1 MSDTAVKARIEEL
14 TNSLITY
21 NTYYYNYNQSLI
33 PDSAY
38 DRMLRE
44 LKDLEVQY
52 PHYQLSFSPTK
63 TVGTK
68 PLKGVTMRHDTPM
81 LSLDNIFSLPM
92 EDNSVNQDEL
102 EAWWEKTQKAM
113 ETALP
118 FKPDGAL
125 NKTIVAEYKYDGLAL
140 SLTYDR
146 EGKLIK
152 ALTRGDGETGE
163 YVLPN
168 VQYIDSI
175 PKEIDLKHPDG
186 IEIRGEVLMY
196 FEDFDKANTIRA
208 LKDEQAFA
216 NPRNAASGIMRQS
229 NPEVLKDYRLTFI
242 PYTLVTPE
250 ITKNQIETLLL
261 FEKLGFTVTDYGQF
275 NTLEGIKEFYLTT
288 DKNQHRIPFP
298 IDGIVLKVNDNDIA
312 YGLDIDRPS
321 RYPNS
326 AIAYKLPP
334 ETALSTVE
342 AIDIQVGRTGN
353 LTPVA
358 RITPTYVGGTTI
370 RNITLH
376 NESEITRKGIRV
388 GCCVVIQRAGD
399 VIPEIT
405 EVIKDDKH
413 YPNLAEYRI
422 PDTCPSCHE
431 RVVKVGNGVITQCP
445 NHAGCLEQR
454 IRALQHASERDC
466 LDVEGIGPELIRGLL
481 ETRYGRVNA
490 IPSSTGLNTDS
501 KGSVEAYGAVNSIPT
516 LSVGAAE
523 AVSDYIPIAYLFN
536 LNENILSEYFKET
549 KDMDADKLIKNILA
563 SLEKAKKP
571 ELYRFIFALGI
582 PNVGK
587 GVAKDLVKAFGTLE
601 AISKA
606 TKEEIEKIDGFGKTI
621 ATSVYQYFQSDLG
634 KREVLLLLDSGVLPI
649 EKPIDTKDTLLKDEV
664 FCITGSFNDF
674 KREEIISLLESKG
687 AKVSGSVSKK
697 TTYLIAGENAG
708 SKLTKAKD
716 FGVPILDE
724 SAFKRFLLDNGILKT
739 IVV

>member
-38 DRMLRE
+38 DHLLRE

-52 PHYQLSFSPTK
+52 PHYQLPFSPTK
-63 TVGTK
+63 TVGAK
-68 PLKGVTMRHDTPM
+68 PLKGITMKHTTPM

-113 ETALP
+113 ESALP
-118 FKPDGAL
+118 FTPDGAL

-140 SLTYDR
+140 SLTYGRD
-146 EGKLIK
+146 GKLIK

-208 LKDEQAFA
+208 LKDEQAFV

-261 FEKLGFTVTDYGQF
+261 FEKLGFTVTEHNQF
-275 NTLEGIKEFYLTT
+275 NTLEGIKEYYLTT
-288 DKNQHRIPFP
+288 DKNRHRIPFP

-334 ETALSTVE
+334 ETALSKVE

-388 GCCVVIQRAGD
+388 GCTVVIQRAGD

-466 LDVEGIGPELIRGLL
+466 LDIEGIGPELIRGLL
-481 ETRYGRVNA
+481 ETRYG
-490 IPSSTGLNTDS
+490 
-501 KGSVEAYGAVNSIPT
+501 AVNSIPALT
-516 LSVGAAE
+516 LGAAE
-523 AVSDYIPIAYLFN
+523 AVPEYIPIAYLFN
-536 LNENILSEYFKET
+536 LNENILSEYFKAH
-549 KDMDADKLIKNILA
+549 KDMDADKLIKNILS

-606 TKEEIEKIDGFGKTI
+606 TKEEIEKIDGFGKII

-634 KREVLLLLDSGVLPI
+634 KSEVKSLLDAGVIPI
-649 EKPIDTKDTLLKDEV
+649 EKAINREDVPLKDKV

-674 KREEIISLLESKG
+674 KREEITELLESKG
-687 AKVSGSVSKK
+687 AKVSGSVSSK

-716 FGVPILDE
+716 LNVAILDE

>member
-1 MSDTAVKARIEEL
+1 MSDTVVKARIEEL

-38 DRMLRE
+38 DHLLRE
-44 LKDLEVQY
+44 LKDLEAKY
-52 PHYQLSFSPTK
+52 PHYQLPFSPTK
-63 TVGTK
+63 TVGAK
-68 PLKGVTMRHDTPM
+68 PLKGITMKHTTPM
-81 LSLDNIFSLPM
+81 LSLDNLFSQPM
-92 EDNSVNQDEL
+92 EDNSLNQEEL

-113 ETALP
+113 ESALP
-118 FKPDGAL
+118 FTPDKPL
-125 NKTIVAEYKYDGLAL
+125 NKTIVAEFKYDGLAL
-140 SLTYDR
+140 SLTYGRD
-146 EGKLIK
+146 GKLIK

-168 VQYIDSI
+168 VKYIDSI

-208 LKDEQAFA
+208 LKDEQPFA

-261 FEKLGFTVTDYGQF
+261 FDKLGFTIADYAQF
-275 NTLEGIKEFYLTT
+275 NTLEGVKEYYLTT
-288 DKNQHRIPFP
+288 DKNRHRIPFP

-312 YGLDIDRPS
+312 YGLDVDRPS

-326 AIAYKLPP
+326 AIAYKLPA

-376 NESEITRKGIRV
+376 NESEISRKGIRV
-388 GCCVVIQRAGD
+388 GCRVVIQRAGD

-413 YPNLAEYRI
+413 YSNLAEYRI
-422 PDTCPSCHE
+422 PDHCPSCHE

-466 LDVEGIGPELIRGLL
+466 FDIEGIGPELIRGLL
-481 ETRYGRVNA
+481 ETRY
-490 IPSSTGLNTDS
+490 
-501 KGSVEAYGAVNSIPT
+501 EAVNSIP
-516 LSVGAAE
+516 
-523 AVSDYIPIAYLFN
+523 DYIPIAYLFN
-536 LNENILSEYFKET
+536 LNENTLREYFKET

-634 KREVLLLLDSGVLPI
+634 QKEVLLLLDAGVIPI
-649 EKPIDTKDTLLKDEV
+649 EKPIGEKDTLLKDEV

-674 KREEIISLLESKG
+674 KREEITSLLESKG

-708 SKLTKAKD
+708 SKLAKAKD
-716 FGVPILDE
+716 LGITILDE
-724 SAFKRFLLDNGILKT
+724 SSFKRYLLDNDILKT
-739 IVV
+739 IVL

>member
-38 DRMLRE
+38 DHLLRE
-44 LKDLEVQY
+44 LKDLETQY
-52 PHYQLSFSPTK
+52 PHYQLPFSPTK
-63 TVGTK
+63 TVGSK
-68 PLKGVTMRHDTPM
+68 PLKGITMKHTTPM

-102 EAWWEKTQKAM
+102 VAWWEKTQKAM

-140 SLTYDR
+140 SLTYGRD
-146 EGKLIK
+146 GKLIK

-208 LKDEQAFA
+208 LKDEPAFV

-250 ITKNQIETLLL
+250 ITKNQIETLAL

-275 NTLEGIKEFYLTT
+275 NTLEGLKEYYLTT
-288 DKNQHRIPFP
+288 DKNRHRIPFP

-413 YPNLAEYRI
+413 YPSLAEYRI

-466 LDVEGIGPELIRGLL
+466 LDIEGIGPELIRGLL
-481 ETRYGRVNA
+481 ETRYG
-490 IPSSTGLNTDS
+490 
-501 KGSVEAYGAVNSIPT
+501 AVNGMS
-516 LSVGAAE
+516 E
-523 AVSDYIPIAYLFN
+523 YIPIAYLFN
-536 LNENILSEYFKET
+536 LDENILSEYFKDT
-549 KDMDADKLIKNILA
+549 KDMDADKLIKNILS
-563 SLEKAKKP
+563 SLDKAKKP

-634 KREVLLLLDSGVLPI
+634 KREVLLLLDSGVIPI
-649 EKPIDTKDTLLKDEV
+649 EKPIETKDTLLKDKV

-674 KREEIISLLESKG
+674 KREEITSLLESKG

-716 FGVPILDE
+716 LGVPILDE

>member
-38 DRMLRE
+38 DQLLRE
-44 LKDLEVQY
+44 LKDLEIQY
-52 PHYQLSFSPTK
+52 PHYQLPFSPTL
-63 TVGTK
+63 TVGAK
-68 PLKGVTMRHDTPM
+68 PLKGITMKHTTPM

-92 EDNSVNQDEL
+92 EDNTVNQDEL
-102 EAWWEKTQKAM
+102 VAWWEKTQKAM

-275 NTLEGIKEFYLTT
+275 NTLEGVKEFYLTT
-288 DKNQHRIPFP
+288 DKNRRRIPFP

-334 ETALSTVE
+334 ETALSKVE

-388 GCCVVIQRAGD
+388 GCTVVIQRAGD

-405 EVIKDDKH
+405 EVIKDDKY
-413 YPNLAEYRI
+413 YPSLAEYRI

-445 NHAGCLEQR
+445 NHAVCLEQR

-466 LDVEGIGPELIRGLL
+466 LDIEGIGPELIRGLL
-481 ETRYGRVNA
+481 ETRYG
-490 IPSSTGLNTDS
+490 
-501 KGSVEAYGAVNSIPT
+501 AVNSIPT
-516 LSVGAAE
+516 LSIGAAE
-523 AVSDYIPIAYLFN
+523 AVPEYIPIAYLFN
-536 LNENILSEYFKET
+536 LDENILSEYFKAH
-549 KDMDADKLIKNILA
+549 KDMDADKLIKNILS

-606 TKEEIEKIDGFGKTI
+606 TKEDIEKIDGFGKTI

-634 KREVLLLLDSGVLPI
+634 KREVLLLLDSGVIPI
-649 EKPIDTKDTLLKDEV
+649 EKPIESRDTLLKDKV

-674 KREEIISLLESKG
+674 KREEITSLLESKG

-697 TTYLIAGENAG
+697 TTYLIVGENAG

-716 FGVPILDE
+716 LGVPILDE

>member
-1 MSDTAVKARIEEL
+1 MSDTVVKARIEEL
-14 TNSLITY
+14 TNNLITY

-38 DRMLRE
+38 DHLLRE
-44 LKDLEVQY
+44 LKDLEAKY
-52 PHYQLSFSPTK
+52 PHYQLPFSPTK
-63 TVGTK
+63 TVGSK
-68 PLKGVTMRHDTPM
+68 PLKGVTMKHTTPM
-81 LSLDNIFSLPM
+81 LSLDNLFSQPM
-92 EDNSVNQDEL
+92 EDNSLKQDEL

-113 ETALP
+113 ESALP
-118 FKPDGAL
+118 FTPDKPL
-125 NKTIVAEYKYDGLAL
+125 NKTIVAEFKYDGLAL
-140 SLTYDR
+140 SLTYGRD
-146 EGKLIK
+146 GKLIK

-175 PKEIDLKHPDG
+175 PKEIDLKHTDG

-208 LKDEQAFA
+208 LKDEQPFA

-261 FEKLGFTVTDYGQF
+261 FEKLGFTIADYAQF
-275 NTLEGIKEFYLTT
+275 NTLEGVKEYYLTT
-288 DKNQHRIPFP
+288 DKNRHRIPFP

-312 YGLDIDRPS
+312 YGLDVDRPS

-326 AIAYKLPP
+326 AIAYKLPA

-376 NESEITRKGIRV
+376 NESEISRKGIRV
-388 GCCVVIQRAGD
+388 GCRVVIQRAGD

-422 PDTCPSCHE
+422 PDHCPSCHE

-466 LDVEGIGPELIRGLL
+466 FDIEGIGPELIRGLL

-490 IPSSTGLNTDS
+490 ILSSTGLNTS
-501 KGSVEAYGAVNSIPT
+501 SIEGYGAVNGIP
-516 LSVGAAE
+516 
-523 AVSDYIPIAYLFN
+523 DYIPIAYLFN
-536 LNENILSEYFKET
+536 LNENTLREYFKET
-549 KDMDADKLIKNILA
+549 KDMDADKLIKNILS

-621 ATSVYQYFQSDLG
+621 ATSIYQYFQSDLG
-634 KREVLLLLDSGVLPI
+634 QKEVLLLLDAGVIPI
-649 EKPIDTKDTLLKDEV
+649 EKPVESRNTLLKDEV

-674 KREEIISLLESKG
+674 KREEITSLLESKG

-708 SKLTKAKD
+708 SKLAKAKD
-716 FGVPILDE
+716 LGVTILDE
-724 SAFKRFLLDNGILKT
+724 SSFKRYLLDNGILKT
-739 IVV
+739 IVL

>member
-1 MSDTAVKARIEEL
+1 MSDTVVKARIEEL

-38 DRMLRE
+38 DQLLRE
-44 LKDLEVQY
+44 LKDLETQY
-52 PHYQLSFSPTK
+52 PHYQLPFSPTK
-63 TVGTK
+63 TVGSK
-68 PLKGVTMRHDTPM
+68 PLKGITMKHTTPM

-102 EAWWEKTQKAM
+102 VAWWKKTQKAM

-118 FKPDGAL
+118 FKPDDAL

-140 SLTYDR
+140 SLTYDS

-175 PKEIDLKHPDG
+175 PKEITLKHPDG

-208 LKDEQAFA
+208 LKDEPAFV

-250 ITKNQIETLLL
+250 IIKNQIETLLL

-275 NTLEGIKEFYLTT
+275 NTLEGVKEFYLTT
-288 DKNQHRIPFP
+288 DKNRHRIPFP

-388 GCCVVIQRAGD
+388 GCTVVIQRAGD

-466 LDVEGIGPELIRGLL
+466 LDIEGIGPELIRGLL
-481 ETRYGRVNA
+481 ESR
-490 IPSSTGLNTDS
+490 
-501 KGSVEAYGAVNSIPT
+501 YGAVNSIPA
-516 LSVGAAE
+516 LSLGAAE
-523 AVSDYIPIAYLFN
+523 AVPDYIPIAYLFN
-536 LNENILSEYFKET
+536 LNENSLKEYFKAH
-549 KDMDADKLIKNILA
+549 KDMDADKLIKNILT
-563 SLEKAKKP
+563 SIEKAKRP

-582 PNVGK
+582 PNAGK
-587 GVAKDLVKAFGTLE
+587 GSAKDLVKAFGTLD
-601 AISKA
+601 AISNA
-606 TKEEIEKIDGFGKTI
+606 SKEEIEKIDGFGKTI

-634 KREVLLLLDSGVLPI
+634 KREVLLLLDSGVIPI
-649 EKPIDTKDTLLKDEV
+649 EKPIDTKDTILKDKV

-674 KREEIISLLESKG
+674 KREEITELLESKG
-687 AKVSGSVSKK
+687 AKVSGSVSGK

-716 FGVPILDE
+716 LGIAILDE
-724 SAFKRFLLDNGILKT
+724 AAFKRFLLDNGILKT

>member
-38 DRMLRE
+38 DRLLRE
-44 LKDLEVQY
+44 LKDLETQY
-52 PHYQLSFSPTK
+52 PHYQLPFSPTL
-63 TVGTK
+63 TVGAK
-68 PLKGVTMRHDTPM
+68 PLKGITMKHTTPM

-140 SLTYDR
+140 SLTYGRD
-146 EGKLIK
+146 GKLIK

-208 LKDEQAFA
+208 LKDEAAFV

-250 ITKNQIETLLL
+250 ITKNQVETLLL

-275 NTLEGIKEFYLTT
+275 NTLEGVKEFYLTT
-288 DKNQHRIPFP
+288 DKNRHRIPFP

-334 ETALSTVE
+334 ETALSKVE

-388 GCCVVIQRAGD
+388 GCMVVIQRAGD

-454 IRALQHASERDC
+454 IRSLQHASERDC
-466 LDVEGIGPELIRGLL
+466 LDIEGIGPELIRGLL
-481 ETRYGRVNA
+481 ETRYG
-490 IPSSTGLNTDS
+490 
-501 KGSVEAYGAVNSIPT
+501 AVNSIPD
-516 LSVGAAE
+516 LSARAAE
-523 AVSDYIPIAYLFN
+523 AVPEYIPIAYLFN
-536 LNENILSEYFKET
+536 LDENSLKDYFKAH
-549 KDMDADKLIKNILA
+549 KDMDADKLIKNIL
-563 SLEKAKKP
+563 SSIEKAKKP

-587 GVAKDLVKAFGTLE
+587 GSAKDLVKAFGTLE
-601 AISKA
+601 AISNA
-606 TKEEIEKIDGFGKTI
+606 SKEEIEKIDGFGKTI

-634 KREVLLLLDSGVLPI
+634 KKEVKSLLDAGVIPI
-649 EKPIDTKDTLLKDEV
+649 EKAINKDDLPLKDKV

-674 KREEIISLLESKG
+674 KREEITELLESKG
-687 AKVSGSVSKK
+687 AKVSGSVSSK

-716 FGVPILDE
+716 LGVPILDE

>member
-38 DRMLRE
+38 DQLLRE
-44 LKDLEVQY
+44 LKDLETQY
-52 PHYQLSFSPTK
+52 PHYQLLFSPTK
-63 TVGTK
+63 TVGAK
-68 PLKGVTMRHDTPM
+68 PQKGITMKHTTPM

-92 EDNSVNQDEL
+92 EDNTVNQDEL
-102 EAWWEKTQKAM
+102 VAWWEKTQKAM

-140 SLTYDR
+140 SLTYGRD
-146 EGKLIK
+146 GKLIK

-208 LKDEQAFA
+208 LKDDPAFV

-261 FEKLGFTVTDYGQF
+261 FEKLGFTVTEHNQF
-275 NTLEGIKEFYLTT
+275 NTLEGVKEYYLTT
-288 DKNQHRIPFP
+288 DKNRHRIPFP

-388 GCCVVIQRAGD
+388 GCTVVIQRAGD

-466 LDVEGIGPELIRGLL
+466 LDIEGIGPELIRGLL

-490 IPSSTGLNTDS
+490 IPSSTGLNTTS
-501 KGSVEAYGAVNSIPT
+501 IESYEAVNGMS
-516 LSVGAAE
+516 E
-523 AVSDYIPIAYLFN
+523 YIPIAYLFN
-536 LNENILSEYFKET
+536 LNENILSEYFKAH
-549 KDMDADKLIKNILA
+549 KDMDADKLIKNILT
-563 SLEKAKKP
+563 SIEKAKKP

-601 AISKA
+601 AISNA

-634 KREVLLLLDSGVLPI
+634 KQEVKSLLDAGVIPI
-649 EKPIDTKDTLLKDEV
+649 EKAINKEDIPLKDKV

-674 KREEIISLLESKG
+674 KREDITSLLESKG
-687 AKVSGSVSKK
+687 AKVSGSVSMK
-697 TTYLIAGENAG
+697 TTYLITGENAG

-716 FGVPILDE
+716 LGIAILDE
-724 SAFKRFLLDNGILKT
+724 AAFKRFLLDNGILKT

>member
-38 DRMLRE
+38 DHLLRE
-44 LKDLEVQY
+44 LKDLETQY
-52 PHYQLSFSPTK
+52 PHYQLPFSPTK
-63 TVGTK
+63 TVGAK
-68 PLKGVTMRHDTPM
+68 PLKGITMKHTTPM

-102 EAWWEKTQKAM
+102 VAWWEKTQKAM

-118 FKPDGAL
+118 FTPDGGL

-140 SLTYDR
+140 SLTYDN

-208 LKDEQAFA
+208 LKDEPAFV

-275 NTLEGIKEFYLTT
+275 NTLEGLKEYYLTT
-288 DKNQHRIPFP
+288 DKNRHRIPFP

-388 GCCVVIQRAGD
+388 GCTVVIQRAGD

-413 YPNLAEYRI
+413 YPSLAEYRI

-431 RVVKVGNGVITQCP
+431 RVVKVGNGVITKCP
-445 NHAGCLEQR
+445 NHASCLEQR

-466 LDVEGIGPELIRGLL
+466 LDIEGIGPELIRGLL
-481 ETRYGRVNA
+481 ETRYG
-490 IPSSTGLNTDS
+490 
-501 KGSVEAYGAVNSIPT
+501 AVNSTPD
-516 LSVGAAE
+516 LSLGAAE
-523 AVSDYIPIAYLFN
+523 AVPEYIPITYLFN
-536 LNENILSEYFKET
+536 LNEDILSEYFKT
-549 KDMDADKLIKNILA
+549 HKDMDADKLIKNILA
-563 SLEKAKKP
+563 SIEKAKKP

-634 KREVLLLLDSGVLPI
+634 KREVLLLLDSGVIPI
-649 EKPIDTKDTLLKDEV
+649 EKPIEGRDTILKDKV

-674 KREEIISLLESKG
+674 KREEITSLLESKG

-716 FGVPILDE
+716 LGVPILDE

>member
-1 MSDTAVKARIEEL
+1 MSDTVVKARIEEL

-33 PDSAY
+33 PDSTY
-38 DRMLRE
+38 DHLLRE
-44 LKDLEVQY
+44 LKDLETQY
-52 PHYQLSFSPTK
+52 PHYQLPFSPTL
-63 TVGTK
+63 TVGAK
-68 PLKGVTMRHDTPM
+68 PLKGITMKHTTPM
-81 LSLDNIFSLPM
+81 LSLDNIFSLPLA
-92 EDNSVNQDEL
+92 DDGINQDEL
-102 EAWWEKTQKAM
+102 EVWWEKTRKAM

-118 FKPDGAL
+118 FKPDGNL
-125 NKTIVAEYKYDGLAL
+125 DKTIIAEYKYDGLAL
-140 SLTYDR
+140 SLTYDS

-250 ITKNQIETLLL
+250 ITKNQIETLAL

-275 NTLEGIKEFYLTT
+275 NTLEGLKEYYLTT
-288 DKNQHRIPFP
+288 DKNRHRIPFP

-413 YPNLAEYRI
+413 YPSLAEYRI

-466 LDVEGIGPELIRGLL
+466 LDIEGIGPELIRGLL
-481 ETRYGRVNA
+481 ETRYGAVSD
-490 IPSSTGLNTDS
+490 IPD
-501 KGSVEAYGAVNSIPT
+501 
-516 LSVGAAE
+516 LSARAAE
-523 AVSDYIPIAYLFN
+523 AVPDYIPIAYLFN

-549 KDMDADKLIKNILA
+549 KDMDADKLIKNILS

-634 KREVLLLLDSGVLPI
+634 KVEVFSLLDAGVFPI
-649 EKPIDTKDTLLKDEV
+649 EQPVESRDTLLKDKV

-674 KREEIISLLESKG
+674 KREEITSLLESKG

-716 FGVPILDE
+716 LSIPILDE

-739 IVV
+739 IVL

>member
-33 PDSAY
+33 PDSTY
-38 DRMLRE
+38 DHLLRE

-52 PHYQLSFSPTK
+52 PHYQLPFSPTK
-63 TVGTK
+63 TVGAK
-68 PLKGVTMRHDTPM
+68 PLKGITMKHTTPM
-81 LSLDNIFSLPM
+81 LSLDNIFSLPLV
-92 EDNSVNQDEL
+92 DDGINQDEL

-118 FKPDGAL
+118 FKPDGVL

-140 SLTYDR
+140 SLTYGSD
-146 EGKLIK
+146 GKLIK

-196 FEDFDKANTIRA
+196 FEDFDKANTIRT
-208 LKDEQAFA
+208 LKDEPAFV

-242 PYTLVTPE
+242 PYTLVTSE
-250 ITKNQIETLLL
+250 ITKNQVETLLL

-275 NTLEGIKEFYLTT
+275 NTLEGLKEYYLTT
-288 DKNQHRIPFP
+288 DKNRHRIPFP

-388 GCCVVIQRAGD
+388 GCTVVIQRAGD

-466 LDVEGIGPELIRGLL
+466 LDIEGIGPELIRGLL
-481 ETRYGRVNA
+481 ETRYG
-490 IPSSTGLNTDS
+490 
-501 KGSVEAYGAVNSIPT
+501 AVNSTPD
-516 LSVGAAE
+516 LSARATE
-523 AVSDYIPIAYLFN
+523 AVPDYIPIAYLFN
-536 LNENILSEYFKET
+536 LNEDILSEYFKET

-634 KREVLLLLDSGVLPI
+634 KSEVKSLLDAGVIPI
-649 EKPIDTKDTLLKDEV
+649 EKAINQEDVPLKDKV

-674 KREEIISLLESKG
+674 KREEITSLLESKG

-716 FGVPILDE
+716 LNVAILDE
-724 SAFKRFLLDNGILKT
+724 AAFKRFLLDNGILKT

>member
-1 MSDTAVKARIEEL
+1 MSDTAVKTRIEEL

-38 DRMLRE
+38 DQLLRE
-44 LKDLEVQY
+44 LKDLEAQY
-52 PHYQLSFSPTK
+52 PHYRLPFSPTK
-63 TVGTK
+63 TVGSK
-68 PLKGVTMRHDTPM
+68 PLKGITMKHMTPM

-140 SLTYDR
+140 SLTYDS

-196 FEDFDKANTIRA
+196 FEDFDKANTIRT
-208 LKDEQAFA
+208 LKDEPAFV

-275 NTLEGIKEFYLTT
+275 NTLEGIKEYYLTT
-288 DKNQHRIPFP
+288 DKNRHRIPFP

-388 GCCVVIQRAGD
+388 GCQVVIQRAGD

-466 LDVEGIGPELIRGLL
+466 LDIEGIGPELIRGLL
-481 ETRYGRVNA
+481 ETRYG
-490 IPSSTGLNTDS
+490 
-501 KGSVEAYGAVNSIPT
+501 AVNSIPT
-516 LSVGAAE
+516 LSLGAAK
-523 AVSDYIPIAYLFN
+523 AVPEYIPIAYLFN
-536 LNENILSEYFKET
+536 LDENILSEYFKAH
-549 KDMDADKLIKNILA
+549 KDMDADKLIKNIL
-563 SLEKAKKP
+563 SSIEKAKKP

-587 GVAKDLVKAFGTLE
+587 GSAKDLVKAFGTLE

-634 KREVLLLLDSGVLPI
+634 KSEVKSLLEAGVIPI
-649 EKPIDTKDTLLKDEV
+649 EKAISKEDIPLKDKV

-674 KREEIISLLESKG
+674 KREEITELLESKG

-708 SKLTKAKD
+708 SKLAKAKD
-716 FGVPILDE
+716 LGIPILDE

>member
-1 MSDTAVKARIEEL
+1 MSDTVVKARIEEL

-38 DRMLRE
+38 DQLLRE
-44 LKDLEVQY
+44 LKDLETQY
-52 PHYQLSFSPTK
+52 PHYQLPFTPTL
-63 TVGTK
+63 TVGSK
-68 PLKGVTMRHDTPM
+68 PLKGITMKHTTPM
-81 LSLDNIFSLPM
+81 LSLDNIFSLPLV
-92 EDNSVNQDEL
+92 DDGINQDEL
-102 EAWWEKTQKAM
+102 VAWWEKTQKAM

-118 FKPDGAL
+118 FTPDGAL

-275 NTLEGIKEFYLTT
+275 NTLEGVKEFYLTT
-288 DKNQHRIPFP
+288 DKNRHRIPFP

-334 ETALSTVE
+334 ETALSKVE

-388 GCCVVIQRAGD
+388 GCTVVIQRAGD

-405 EVIKDDKH
+405 EVIKDDKY
-413 YPNLAEYRI
+413 YPSLAEYRI

-445 NHAGCLEQR
+445 NHAVCLEQR

-466 LDVEGIGPELIRGLL
+466 LDIEGIGPELIRGLL
-481 ETRYGRVNA
+481 ETRYG
-490 IPSSTGLNTDS
+490 
-501 KGSVEAYGAVNSIPT
+501 AVNSIPT
-516 LSVGAAE
+516 LSIGAAE
-523 AVSDYIPIAYLFN
+523 AVPEYIPIAYLFN
-536 LNENILSEYFKET
+536 LDENILSEYFKAH
-549 KDMDADKLIKNILA
+549 KDMDADKLIKNILS

-601 AISKA
+601 AISNA
-606 TKEEIEKIDGFGKTI
+606 SKEEIEKIDGFGKTI

-634 KREVLLLLDSGVLPI
+634 KREVLLLLDAGVIPI
-649 EKPIDTKDTLLKDEV
+649 EQPIESRDTILKDKV

-674 KREEIISLLESKG
+674 KREEITSLLESKG

-708 SKLTKAKD
+708 SKLTKAED
-716 FGVPILDE
+716 LGVPILDE

>member
-1 MSDTAVKARIEEL
+1 MSDTVVKARIEEL

-38 DRMLRE
+38 DQLLRE
-44 LKDLEVQY
+44 LKDLETQY
-52 PHYQLSFSPTK
+52 PHYQLPFSPTL
-63 TVGTK
+63 TVGAK
-68 PLKGVTMRHDTPM
+68 PLKGITMKHTTPM
-81 LSLDNIFSLPM
+81 LSLDNIFSLPLA
-92 EDNSVNQDEL
+92 DDGINQDEL
-102 EAWWEKTQKAM
+102 VAWWEKTQKAM
-113 ETALP
+113 ESALP
-118 FKPDGAL
+118 FTPDEPL

-175 PKEIDLKHPDG
+175 PKEIDLKHSDG

-208 LKDEQAFA
+208 LKDEPAFA

-250 ITKNQIETLLL
+250 ITKNQVETLLL

-275 NTLEGIKEFYLTT
+275 NTLEGLKEYYLTT
-288 DKNQHRIPFP
+288 DKNRHRIPFP

-466 LDVEGIGPELIRGLL
+466 LDIEGIGPELIRGLL
-481 ETRYGRVNA
+481 ETRYG
-490 IPSSTGLNTDS
+490 
-501 KGSVEAYGAVNSIPT
+501 AVNSTPD
-516 LSVGAAE
+516 LSARAAE
-523 AVSDYIPIAYLFN
+523 AVPEYIPIAYLFN

-549 KDMDADKLIKNILA
+549 KDMDADKLIKNILS

-634 KREVLLLLDSGVLPI
+634 KREVLLLLDSGVIPI
-649 EKPIDTKDTLLKDEV
+649 EQPIESRDTLLKDKV

-674 KREEIISLLESKG
+674 KREEITDLLESKG

-716 FGVPILDE
+716 LGVPILDE

>member
-1 MSDTAVKARIEEL
+1 MSDTVVKARIEEL

-38 DRMLRE
+38 DRLLRE
-44 LKDLEVQY
+44 LKDLETQY
-52 PHYQLSFSPTK
+52 PHYQLPFSPTK
-63 TVGTK
+63 TVGAK
-68 PLKGVTMRHDTPM
+68 PLKGITMKHTTPM
-81 LSLDNIFSLPM
+81 LSLDNIFSLPLA
-92 EDNSVNQDEL
+92 DDGINQDEL
-102 EAWWEKTQKAM
+102 VAWWEKTQKAM

-118 FKPDGAL
+118 FTPDGAL

-140 SLTYDR
+140 SLTYGRD
-146 EGKLIK
+146 GKLIK

-275 NTLEGIKEFYLTT
+275 NTLEGLKEYYLTT
-288 DKNQHRIPFP
+288 DKNRHRIPFP

-334 ETALSTVE
+334 ETALSKVE

-413 YPNLAEYRI
+413 YPSLAEYRI

-454 IRALQHASERDC
+454 IRALQHAVERDC
-466 LDVEGIGPELIRGLL
+466 LDIEGIGPELIRGLL
-481 ETRYGRVNA
+481 ETRYG
-490 IPSSTGLNTDS
+490 
-501 KGSVEAYGAVNSIPT
+501 AVNSM
-516 LSVGAAE
+516 SE
-523 AVSDYIPIAYLFN
+523 YIPITYLFN

-549 KDMDADKLIKNILA
+549 KDMDADKLIKNILT
-563 SLEKAKKP
+563 SIEKAKKP

-587 GVAKDLVKAFGTLE
+587 GSAKDLVKAFGTLE

-621 ATSVYQYFQSDLG
+621 ATSVYQYFQSNLG
-634 KREVLLLLDSGVLPI
+634 KTEVFSLLDAGVFPI
-649 EKPIDTKDTLLKDEV
+649 EQPVEAKDVLLKDKV

-674 KREEIISLLESKG
+674 KREDITSLLESKG

-716 FGVPILDE
+716 LGVPILDE

>member
-1 MSDTAVKARIEEL
+1 MSDTVVKARIEEL

-38 DRMLRE
+38 DRLLRE
-44 LKDLEVQY
+44 LKDLETQY
-52 PHYQLSFSPTK
+52 PHYQLPFSPTM
-63 TVGTK
+63 TVGAK
-68 PLKGVTMRHDTPM
+68 PLKGITMKHTTPM
-81 LSLDNIFSLPM
+81 LSLDNIFSLPLA
-92 EDNSVNQDEL
+92 DDGINQDEL
-102 EAWWEKTQKAM
+102 VAWWEKTQKAM

-118 FKPDGAL
+118 FKPDGEL

-140 SLTYDR
+140 SLTYGRD
-146 EGKLIK
+146 GKLIK

-175 PKEIDLKHPDG
+175 PKEIYLKHPDG

-275 NTLEGIKEFYLTT
+275 NTLEGLKEYYLTT
-288 DKNQHRIPFP
+288 DKNRHRIPFP
-298 IDGIVLKVNDNDIA
+298 IDGIVLKVNDNDIT

-466 LDVEGIGPELIRGLL
+466 LDIEGIGPELIRGLL
-481 ETRYGRVNA
+481 ETRC
-490 IPSSTGLNTDS
+490 
-501 KGSVEAYGAVNSIPT
+501 GAVNSIPALT
-516 LSVGAAE
+516 LGAAE
-523 AVSDYIPIAYLFN
+523 AVPEYIPIAYLFN
-536 LNENILSEYFKET
+536 LDENILSEYFKET

-587 GVAKDLVKAFGTLE
+587 GVAKDLAKAFGTLE

-634 KREVLLLLDSGVLPI
+634 KREVLLLLDSGVIPI
-649 EKPIDTKDTLLKDEV
+649 EKPIESRDTILKDKV

-674 KREEIISLLESKG
+674 KREEITSLLESKG

-716 FGVPILDE
+716 LGIPILDE

>member
-1 MSDTAVKARIEEL
+1 MSVTVVKAKIEEL
-14 TNSLITY
+14 ANSLITY

-33 PDSAY
+33 PDSTY
-38 DRMLRE
+38 DQLLRE
-44 LKDLEVQY
+44 LKDLETQY
-52 PHYQLSFSPTK
+52 PHYQLPFSPTL
-63 TVGTK
+63 TVGSK
-68 PLKGVTMRHDTPM
+68 PLKGITMKHTTPM
-81 LSLDNIFSLPM
+81 LSLDNIFSLPLA
-92 EDNSVNQDEL
+92 DDGINQDEL
-102 EAWWEKTQKAM
+102 VAWWEKTQKAM

-118 FKPDGAL
+118 FTPDGVL
-125 NKTIVAEYKYDGLAL
+125 DKTIVAEYKYDGLAL
-140 SLTYDR
+140 SLTYDSD
-146 EGKLIK
+146 GKLIK

-208 LKDEQAFA
+208 LKDEQAFV

-250 ITKNQIETLLL
+250 ITKNQIETLAL
-261 FEKLGFTVTDYGQF
+261 FEKLGFSVTEHNQF
-275 NTLEGIKEFYLTT
+275 NTLEGIKEYYLTT
-288 DKNQHRIPFP
+288 DKNRHRVPFP

-413 YPNLAEYRI
+413 YPSLAEYRI

-466 LDVEGIGPELIRGLL
+466 LDIEGIGPELIRGLL
-481 ETRYGRVNA
+481 ETRYG
-490 IPSSTGLNTDS
+490 
-501 KGSVEAYGAVNSIPT
+501 AVNSTPD
-516 LSVGAAE
+516 LSARAAE
-523 AVSDYIPIAYLFN
+523 AVPDYIPIAYLFN
-536 LNENILSEYFKET
+536 LNESILSEYFKET
-549 KDMDADKLIKNILA
+549 KDMDADKLIKNILS

-634 KREVLLLLDSGVLPI
+634 KREVLLLLVSGVIPI
-649 EKPIDTKDTLLKDEV
+649 EKPIDTKDTILKDKV

-674 KREEIISLLESKG
+674 KREEITSLLESKG

-716 FGVPILDE
+716 LGVPILDE

-739 IVV
+739 IVL

>member
-1 MSDTAVKARIEEL
+1 MSDTVVKTRIEEL

-38 DRMLRE
+38 DNLLRE
-44 LKDLEVQY
+44 LKDLETQY
-52 PHYQLSFSPTK
+52 PHYQLPFSPTK
-63 TVGTK
+63 TVGAK
-68 PLKGVTMRHDTPM
+68 PLKGITMKHTTPM
-81 LSLDNIFSLPM
+81 LSLDNIFSLPLA
-92 EDNSVNQDEL
+92 DDGINQDEL
-102 EAWWEKTQKAM
+102 VAWWEKTQKAM

-118 FKPDGAL
+118 FTPDGVL
-125 NKTIVAEYKYDGLAL
+125 NKTIVAEFKYDGLAL
-140 SLTYDR
+140 SLTYDS

-261 FEKLGFTVTDYGQF
+261 FEKLGFTIADYGQF

-288 DKNQHRIPFP
+288 DKNRHRIPFP

-388 GCCVVIQRAGD
+388 GCYVVIQRAGD

-413 YPNLAEYRI
+413 YPSLAEYRI

-481 ETRYGRVNA
+481 ETR
-490 IPSSTGLNTDS
+490 S
-501 KGSVEAYGAVNSIPT
+501 EAVNGIPALT
-516 LSVGAAE
+516 LGAAE
-523 AVSDYIPIAYLFN
+523 AVSEYIPIAYLFN
-536 LNENILSEYFKET
+536 LNENILSEYFKAH

-587 GVAKDLVKAFGTLE
+587 GVAKDLVKAFGTLD
-601 AISKA
+601 AISNA

-634 KREVLLLLDSGVLPI
+634 KREVLLLLDSGVIPI
-649 EKPIDTKDTLLKDEV
+649 EKPIETKDTLLKDKV

-674 KREEIISLLESKG
+674 KREEITDLLESKG

-716 FGVPILDE
+716 LRLPILDE

-739 IVV
+739 IVL

>member
-1 MSDTAVKARIEEL
+1 MSDTVVKARIEEL

-38 DRMLRE
+38 DHLLRE
-44 LKDLEVQY
+44 LKDLEAKY
-52 PHYQLSFSPTK
+52 PHYQLPFSPTK
-63 TVGTK
+63 TVGAK
-68 PLKGVTMRHDTPM
+68 PLKGITMKHTTPM
-81 LSLDNIFSLPM
+81 LSLDNLFSQPM
-92 EDNSVNQDEL
+92 EDNSLKQDEL
-102 EAWWEKTQKAM
+102 EVWWEKTQKAM
-113 ETALP
+113 ESALP
-118 FKPDGAL
+118 FTPDKPL
-125 NKTIVAEYKYDGLAL
+125 NKTIVAEFKYDGLAL

-168 VQYIDSI
+168 VRYIDSI

-208 LKDEQAFA
+208 LKDEQPFA

-250 ITKNQIETLLL
+250 ITKDQIETLLL
-261 FEKLGFTVTDYGQF
+261 FEKLGFTIADYAQF
-275 NTLEGIKEFYLTT
+275 NTLEGIKEYYLTT
-288 DKNQHRIPFP
+288 DKNRHRIPFP

-334 ETALSTVE
+334 ETALSKVE

-388 GCCVVIQRAGD
+388 GCTVVIQRAGD

-466 LDVEGIGPELIRGLL
+466 LDIEGIGPELIRGLL
-481 ETRYGRVNA
+481 ETRYG
-490 IPSSTGLNTDS
+490 
-501 KGSVEAYGAVNSIPT
+501 AVNSIPALT
-516 LSVGAAE
+516 LGAAE
-523 AVSDYIPIAYLFN
+523 AVPDYIPIAYLFN
-536 LNENILSEYFKET
+536 LNEDILSEYFKET
-549 KDMDADKLIKNILA
+549 KDMDADKLIKNILS

-606 TKEEIEKIDGFGKTI
+606 TKEEIEKLDGFGKTI

-634 KREVLLLLDSGVLPI
+634 KSEVKSLLDAGVIPI
-649 EKPIDTKDTLLKDEV
+649 EKAINKEDIPLKDKV

-674 KREEIISLLESKG
+674 KREKITELLESKG
-687 AKVSGSVSKK
+687 AKVSGSVSSK

-708 SKLTKAKD
+708 SKLAKAKD
-716 FGVPILDE
+716 LNVAILDE
-724 SAFKRFLLDNGILKT
+724 AAFKRFLLDNGILKT

>member
-1 MSDTAVKARIEEL
+1 MSVTVVKAKIEEL
-14 TNSLITY
+14 ANSLITY

-33 PDSAY
+33 PDSTY
-38 DRMLRE
+38 DQLLRE
-44 LKDLEVQY
+44 LKDLETQY
-52 PHYQLSFSPTK
+52 PHYQLPFSPTL
-63 TVGTK
+63 TVGSK
-68 PLKGVTMRHDTPM
+68 PLKGITMKHTTPM
-81 LSLDNIFSLPM
+81 LSLDNIFSLPLA
-92 EDNSVNQDEL
+92 DDGINQDEL
-102 EAWWEKTQKAM
+102 VAWWEKTQKAM

-118 FKPDGAL
+118 FTPDGVL
-125 NKTIVAEYKYDGLAL
+125 DKTIVAEYKYDGLAL
-140 SLTYDR
+140 SLTYDSD
-146 EGKLIK
+146 GKLIK

-208 LKDEQAFA
+208 LKDEQAFV

-250 ITKNQIETLLL
+250 ITKNQIETLAL
-261 FEKLGFTVTDYGQF
+261 FEKLGFSVTEHNQF
-275 NTLEGIKEFYLTT
+275 NTLEGIKEYYLTT
-288 DKNQHRIPFP
+288 DKNRHRVPFP

-413 YPNLAEYRI
+413 YPSLAEYRI

-466 LDVEGIGPELIRGLL
+466 LDIEGIGPELIRGLL
-481 ETRYGRVNA
+481 ETRYG
-490 IPSSTGLNTDS
+490 
-501 KGSVEAYGAVNSIPT
+501 AVNSTPD
-516 LSVGAAE
+516 LSARAAE
-523 AVSDYIPIAYLFN
+523 AVPDYIPIAYLFN
-536 LNENILSEYFKET
+536 LNESILSEYFKET
-549 KDMDADKLIKNILA
+549 KDMDADKLIKNILS

-634 KREVLLLLDSGVLPI
+634 KREVLLLLDSGVIPI
-649 EKPIDTKDTLLKDEV
+649 EKPIDTKDTILKDKV

-674 KREEIISLLESKG
+674 KREEITSLLESKG

-716 FGVPILDE
+716 LGVPILDE

-739 IVV
+739 IVL

>member
-44 LKDLEVQY
+44 LKDLETQY
-52 PHYQLSFSPTK
+52 PHYQLPFSPTK
-63 TVGTK
+63 TVGAK
-68 PLKGVTMRHDTPM
+68 PLKGITMKHTTPM

-102 EAWWEKTQKAM
+102 VAWWEKTQKAM

-140 SLTYDR
+140 SLTYGRD
-146 EGKLIK
+146 GKLIK

-208 LKDEQAFA
+208 LKDEPAFA

-275 NTLEGIKEFYLTT
+275 NTLEGVKEFYLTT
-288 DKNQHRIPFP
+288 DKNRHRIPFP

-334 ETALSTVE
+334 ETALSKVE

-388 GCCVVIQRAGD
+388 GCTVVIQRAGD

-413 YPNLAEYRI
+413 YPNLVEYRI

-466 LDVEGIGPELIRGLL
+466 LDIEGIGPELIRGLL
-481 ETRYGRVNA
+481 ETRYG
-490 IPSSTGLNTDS
+490 
-501 KGSVEAYGAVNSIPT
+501 AVNSIPD
-516 LSVGAAE
+516 LSARAAE
-523 AVSDYIPIAYLFN
+523 AVPDYIPIAYLFN
-536 LNENILSEYFKET
+536 LNENILSEYFKAT
-549 KDMDADKLIKNILA
+549 KDMDADKLIKNILS

-621 ATSVYQYFQSDLG
+621 ATSVYQYFQSNLG
-634 KREVLLLLDSGVLPI
+634 KVEVFSLLDAGVFPI
-649 EKPIDTKDTLLKDEV
+649 EKPIESRDTILKDKV

-674 KREEIISLLESKG
+674 KREEITELLESKG
-687 AKVSGSVSKK
+687 AKVSGSVSSK
-697 TTYLIAGENAG
+697 TAYLIAGENAG

-716 FGVPILDE
+716 LGIAILDE
-724 SAFKRFLLDNGILKT
+724 AAFKRFLLDNGILKT

>member
-38 DRMLRE
+38 DQLLRE
-44 LKDLEVQY
+44 LKDLETQY
-52 PHYQLSFSPTK
+52 PHYQLPFSPTL
-63 TVGTK
+63 TVGSK
-68 PLKGVTMRHDTPM
+68 PLKGITMKHTTPM

-118 FKPDGAL
+118 FTPDGVL

-140 SLTYDR
+140 SLTYDSD
-146 EGKLIK
+146 GKLIK

-168 VQYIDSI
+168 VRYIDSI
-175 PKEIDLKHPDG
+175 PKEIDLKHSDG

-208 LKDEQAFA
+208 LKDEPAFV

-275 NTLEGIKEFYLTT
+275 NTLEGVKEFYLTT
-288 DKNQHRIPFP
+288 DKNRHRIPFP

-334 ETALSTVE
+334 ETALSKVE

-388 GCCVVIQRAGD
+388 GCCVMIQRAGD

-454 IRALQHASERDC
+454 IRALQHASDRDC
-466 LDVEGIGPELIRGLL
+466 LDIEGIGPELIRGLL
-481 ETRYGRVNA
+481 ETRYG
-490 IPSSTGLNTDS
+490 
-501 KGSVEAYGAVNSIPT
+501 AVNSIPD
-516 LSVGAAE
+516 LSARAAE
-523 AVSDYIPIAYLFN
+523 AVPEYIPIAYLFN

-549 KDMDADKLIKNILA
+549 KDMDADKLIKNILS

-634 KREVLLLLDSGVLPI
+634 KREVLLLLDSGVIPI
-649 EKPIDTKDTLLKDEV
+649 EQPVEAKDTLLKDKV

-674 KREEIISLLESKG
+674 KREEITSLLELKG

-716 FGVPILDE
+716 LGIPILDE

-739 IVV
+739 IVL

>member
-38 DRMLRE
+38 DQLLRE
-44 LKDLEVQY
+44 LKDLETQY
-52 PHYQLSFSPTK
+52 PHYQLPFSPTK
-63 TVGTK
+63 TVGAK
-68 PLKGVTMRHDTPM
+68 PLKGITMKHTTPM

-102 EAWWEKTQKAM
+102 VAWWEKTQKAM

-140 SLTYDR
+140 SLTYDS

-152 ALTRGDGETGE
+152 ALTRGDGEVGE

-175 PKEIDLKHPDG
+175 PKEIDLKHTDG

-208 LKDEQAFA
+208 LKDEQAFV

-250 ITKNQIETLLL
+250 ITKNQVETLAL
-261 FEKLGFTVTDYGQF
+261 FEKLGFTVTEHNQF
-275 NTLEGIKEFYLTT
+275 NTLDGLKEYYLTT
-288 DKNQHRIPFP
+288 DKNRHRIPFP

-405 EVIKDDKH
+405 EVIKDDKY
-413 YPNLAEYRI
+413 YPSLAEYRI

-466 LDVEGIGPELIRGLL
+466 LDIEGIGPELIRGLL
-481 ETRYGRVNA
+481 EAR
-490 IPSSTGLNTDS
+490 
-501 KGSVEAYGAVNSIPT
+501 YGAVNSTP
-516 LSVGAAE
+516 E
-523 AVSDYIPIAYLFN
+523 YIPIAYLFN

-549 KDMDADKLIKNILA
+549 KDMDADKLIKNIL
-563 SLEKAKKP
+563 SSIEKAKKP

-587 GVAKDLVKAFGTLE
+587 GSAKDLVKAFGTLE
-601 AISKA
+601 AISNA
-606 TKEEIEKIDGFGKTI
+606 SKEEIEKIDGFGKTI

-634 KREVLLLLDSGVLPI
+634 KSEVKSLLDAGVIPI
-649 EKPIDTKDTLLKDEV
+649 EKAINQEDVPLKDKV

-674 KREEIISLLESKG
+674 KREEITSLLESKG
-687 AKVSGSVSKK
+687 AKVSGSVSSK

-716 FGVPILDE
+716 LNVAILDE
-724 SAFKRFLLDNGILKT
+724 AAFKRFLLDNGILKT
-739 IVV
+739 IVL

>member
-1 MSDTAVKARIEEL
+1 MSDTVVKARIEEL

-38 DRMLRE
+38 DQLLRE
-44 LKDLEVQY
+44 LKDLETQY
-52 PHYQLSFSPTK
+52 PHYQLPFSPTL
-63 TVGTK
+63 TVGAK
-68 PLKGVTMRHDTPM
+68 PLKGITMKHTTPM

-102 EAWWEKTQKAM
+102 VAWWEKTQKAM

-118 FKPDGAL
+118 FKPDGTL
-125 NKTIVAEYKYDGLAL
+125 DKTIVAEYKYDGLAL
-140 SLTYDR
+140 SLTYGRD
-146 EGKLIK
+146 GKLIK

-175 PKEIDLKHPDG
+175 PKEIDLKYSDG

-208 LKDEQAFA
+208 LKDEQTFA

-261 FEKLGFTVTDYGQF
+261 FEKLGFTVADYSQF
-275 NTLEGIKEFYLTT
+275 NTLEGVKEFYLTT
-288 DKNQHRIPFP
+288 DKNRHRIPFP

-413 YPNLAEYRI
+413 YPSLAEYRI

-466 LDVEGIGPELIRGLL
+466 LDIEGIGPELIRGLL
-481 ETRYGRVNA
+481 ETR
-490 IPSSTGLNTDS
+490 
-501 KGSVEAYGAVNSIPT
+501 YGAVNSIPT

-523 AVSDYIPIAYLFN
+523 AVPEYIPIAYLFN

-549 KDMDADKLIKNILA
+549 KDMDADKLIKNILS

-621 ATSVYQYFQSDLG
+621 ATSVYQYFQNDLG
-634 KREVLLLLDSGVLPI
+634 KREVLLLLDSGVIPI
-649 EKPIDTKDTLLKDEV
+649 EQPVEAKDTLLKDKV

-674 KREEIISLLESKG
+674 KREEITDLLESKG
-687 AKVSGSVSKK
+687 AKVSGSASKK

-716 FGVPILDE
+716 LSIPILDE

-739 IVV
+739 IVL

>member
-38 DRMLRE
+38 DQLLRE
-44 LKDLEVQY
+44 LKDLETQY
-52 PHYQLSFSPTK
+52 PHYQLPFSPTK

-68 PLKGVTMRHDTPM
+68 PLKGITMKHTTPM

-118 FKPDGAL
+118 FKPDGKL
-125 NKTIVAEYKYDGLAL
+125 DKTIAAEYKYDGLAL
-140 SLTYDR
+140 SLTYGRD
-146 EGKLIK
+146 GKLIK

-175 PKEIDLKHPDG
+175 PKEIDLKHTDG

-208 LKDEQAFA
+208 LKDEPAFA

-288 DKNQHRIPFP
+288 DKNRHRIPFP

-388 GCCVVIQRAGD
+388 GCTVVIQRAGD

-481 ETRYGRVNA
+481 ETRYGAVDS
-490 IPSSTGLNTDS
+490 IPSSSL
-501 KGSVEAYGAVNSIPT
+501 
-516 LSVGAAE
+516 GAAK
-523 AVSDYIPIAYLFN
+523 AVSEYIPIAYLFN
-536 LNENILSEYFKET
+536 LDENSLREYFKAH
-549 KDMDADKLIKNILA
+549 KDMDADKLIKNIL
-563 SLEKAKKP
+563 SSIEKAKKP

-587 GVAKDLVKAFGTLE
+587 GSAKDLVKAFGTLD
-601 AISKA
+601 AISNVSKDA
-606 TKEEIEKIDGFGKTI
+606 IEKIDGFGKTI
-621 ATSVYQYFQSDLG
+621 ANSVYQYFQSDLG
-634 KREVLLLLDSGVLPI
+634 KSEVKSLLDAGVIPI
-649 EKPIDTKDTLLKDEV
+649 EKAINKEDIPLKDKV

-674 KREEIISLLESKG
+674 KREEITELLESKG
-687 AKVSGSVSKK
+687 AKVSGSVSSK

-716 FGVPILDE
+716 LNVAILDE
-724 SAFKRFLLDNGILKT
+724 TAFKRFLLDNSILKT
-739 IVV
+739 IVL

>member
-38 DRMLRE
+38 DRLLRE
-44 LKDLEVQY
+44 LKDLETQY
-52 PHYQLSFSPTK
+52 PHYQLPFSPTL
-63 TVGTK
+63 TVGAK
-68 PLKGVTMRHDTPM
+68 PLKGITMKHTTPM

-140 SLTYDR
+140 SLTYGRD
-146 EGKLIK
+146 GKLIK

-275 NTLEGIKEFYLTT
+275 NTLEGIKEYYLTT
-288 DKNQHRIPFP
+288 DKNRHRIPFP

-388 GCCVVIQRAGD
+388 GCTVVIQRAGD

-445 NHAGCLEQR
+445 NHAGCLEQC

-466 LDVEGIGPELIRGLL
+466 LDIEGIGPELIRGLL
-481 ETRYGRVNA
+481 ETRYG
-490 IPSSTGLNTDS
+490 
-501 KGSVEAYGAVNSIPT
+501 AVNGIPT
-516 LSVGAAE
+516 LSLGAAE
-523 AVSDYIPIAYLFN
+523 AVPDYIPIAYLFN
-536 LNENILSEYFKET
+536 LDENSLKDYFKAH
-549 KDMDADKLIKNILA
+549 KDMDADKLIKNILT
-563 SLEKAKKP
+563 SIEKAKKP
-571 ELYRFIFALGI
+571 ELYRFIFTLGI

-587 GVAKDLVKAFGTLE
+587 GSAKDLVKAFGTLD
-601 AISKA
+601 AISNA
-606 TKEEIEKIDGFGKTI
+606 SKEEIEKIDGFGKTI

-634 KREVLLLLDSGVLPI
+634 KSEVKSLLDAGVIPI
-649 EKPIDTKDTLLKDEV
+649 EKVINREDVPLK
-664 FCITGSFNDF
+664 SF
-674 KREEIISLLESKG
+674 KR
-687 AKVSGSVSKK
+687 
-697 TTYLIAGENAG
+697 
-708 SKLTKAKD
+708 
-716 FGVPILDE
+716 
-724 SAFKRFLLDNGILKT
+724 
-739 IVV
+739 

>member
-38 DRMLRE
+38 DQLLRE
-44 LKDLEVQY
+44 LKDLETQY
-52 PHYQLSFSPTK
+52 PHYQLPFSPTL
-63 TVGTK
+63 TVGAK
-68 PLKGVTMRHDTPM
+68 PLKGITMKHTTPM
-81 LSLDNIFSLPM
+81 LSLDNIFSLPLA
-92 EDNSVNQDEL
+92 DDGINQDEL
-102 EAWWEKTQKAM
+102 EAWWKKTQKAM

-140 SLTYDR
+140 SLTYDS

-250 ITKNQIETLLL
+250 ITKNQVETLLL
-261 FEKLGFTVTDYGQF
+261 FEKLGFTVADYGQF
-275 NTLEGIKEFYLTT
+275 NTLEGLKEYYLTT
-288 DKNQHRIPFP
+288 DKNRHRIPFP

-358 RITPTYVGGTTI
+358 RIAPTYVGGTTI

-413 YPNLAEYRI
+413 YPSLAEYRI

-454 IRALQHASERDC
+454 VRALQHASERDC
-466 LDVEGIGPELIRGLL
+466 LDIEGIGPELIRGLL
-481 ETRYGRVNA
+481 ETRYG
-490 IPSSTGLNTDS
+490 
-501 KGSVEAYGAVNSIPT
+501 AVNDIPT

-523 AVSDYIPIAYLFN
+523 AVPDYIPIAYLFN
-536 LNENILSEYFKET
+536 LDENSLKEYFKAH
-549 KDMDADKLIKNILA
+549 KDMDAGKLIKNIL
-563 SLEKAKKP
+563 SSIEKAKKP

-587 GVAKDLVKAFGTLE
+587 GSAKDLVKAFGTLE
-601 AISKA
+601 AISNA

-634 KREVLLLLDSGVLPI
+634 KQEVKSLLDAGVIPI
-649 EKPIDTKDTLLKDEV
+649 EKAINKDDLSLKDKV

-674 KREEIISLLESKG
+674 KRDEITSLLESKG
-687 AKVSGSVSKK
+687 AKVSGSVSSK

-716 FGVPILDE
+716 LGVPILDE

-739 IVV
+739 IVL

>member
-38 DRMLRE
+38 DHLLRE
-44 LKDLEVQY
+44 LKDLEAQY
-52 PHYQLSFSPTK
+52 PHYQLPFSPTK
-63 TVGTK
+63 TVGAK
-68 PLKGVTMRHDTPM
+68 PLKWITMKHDTPM
-81 LSLDNIFSLPM
+81 LSLDNIFGLPM

-102 EAWWEKTQKAM
+102 VAWWEKTQKAM
-113 ETALP
+113 DTALP

-140 SLTYDR
+140 SLTYGRD
-146 EGKLIK
+146 GKLIK

-208 LKDEQAFA
+208 LKDEPAFV

-250 ITKNQIETLLL
+250 ITKNQIETLAL

-275 NTLEGIKEFYLTT
+275 NTLEGIKEYYLTT
-288 DKNQHRIPFP
+288 DKNRHRIPFP

-388 GCCVVIQRAGD
+388 GCTVVIQRAGD

-466 LDVEGIGPELIRGLL
+466 LDIEGIGPELIRGLL
-481 ETRYGRVNA
+481 ETRYG
-490 IPSSTGLNTDS
+490 
-501 KGSVEAYGAVNSIPT
+501 AVNSTPG
-516 LSVGAAE
+516 LSARTAE
-523 AVSDYIPIAYLFN
+523 AVPDYIPIAYLFN

-549 KDMDADKLIKNILA
+549 KEMDADKLIKNILS

-587 GVAKDLVKAFGTLE
+587 GVAKDLAKAFGTLE

-634 KREVLLLLDSGVLPI
+634 KREVLLLLDSGVIPI
-649 EKPIDTKDTLLKDEV
+649 EKPIDTKDTILKDKV

-674 KREEIISLLESKG
+674 KREEITLLLESKG

-716 FGVPILDE
+716 LGVPILDE